1 MAEDGVSVIAI
12 ARRQMLVRGTCRVV
26 PPDRDRGLVLPLRRS
41 SSHNLSLDRMN
52 AIAALSSIAGHL
64 YGG

>member
-1 MAEDGVSVIAI
+1 M

-41 SSHNLSLDRMN
+41 NSHNLSPDRVN
-52 AIAALSSIAGHL
+52 AIATLSLIAGYL